1 MKNFK
6 TMMVLA
12 IVLMLNP
19 IVTNAQDTNNR
30 QSYWVHEDQ
39 VKPSKQAE
47 YEKITKE
54 FIEACKK
61 HDLKGADWATA
72 RIDDGTYLSIAPI
85 ENMGDFDKNP
95 LAPLSE
101 KMGEEKFRD
110 LFKRFDECYDK
121 HGDRV
126 VVLNPELSYM
136 PNGLTTNTE
145 GQNYRKWH
153 SLHVTPSNIQKLKAK
168 IIEIK
173 ALYAKKGAKEYFR
186 IYYTGFGTMGDY
198 YLVTISAK
206 DEKSYI
212 ELSDETETLL
222 GEEGKKLMGEMF
234 LLLDKYETKSGW
246 MRPDL
251 GYTAKK

>member
-1 MKNFK
+1 MKTLK
-6 TMMVLA
+6 AMMVLA
-12 IVLMLNP
+12 IVLLLNP
-19 IVTNAQDTNNR
+19 IILNAQDAKR
-30 QSYWVHEDQ
+30 QSFWVHEDQ
-39 VKPSKQAE
+39 VKPSKQAD
-47 YEKITKE
+47 YEKVTKE

-61 HDLKGADWATA
+61 YDIKGSDWAAA
-72 RIDDGTYLSIAPI
+72 RVDDGTYLSIAPI
-85 ENMGDFDKNP
+85 EKMADFDNNP
-95 LAPLSE
+95 LAPLAE

-110 LFKRFDECYDK
+110 LFRRFNECYDK

-153 SLHVTPSNIQKLKAK
+153 FLHVTPSNIQKLKAK

-173 ALYAKKGAKEYFR
+173 ALYQKKGAKEYFR
-186 IYYTGFGTMGDY
+186 VYHNGFGTMGDY

-206 DEKSYI
+206 DAQSYEK
-212 ELSDETETLL
+212 LSNETDALL
-222 GEEGKKLMGEMF
+222 GEERNKLMGEMYV
-234 LLLDKYETKSGW
+234 LLDKYESKTGW

-251 GYTAKK
+251 SYSAKK